1 MTTQNIAVIKV
12 YLSGDSKFQLIA
24 GDQLDLANWL
34 IENQD
39 MHNGFERCVFYNRHN
54 TKAKK
59 CIVAESYNADEKTYV
74 YPVDPTGKNVLQNM
88 EKLQTKFQC
97 EVIFEMLDILYL
109 KSKSEAVAEHFN
121 IRLSFQNEQSK
132 LLKDYRF
139 EHRISQTKLADFMNA
154 NMKTLEKPMTQ
165 TSISEIERSIKF
177 LSAKETEE
185 AKSILI
191 K

>member
-1 MTTQNIAVIKV
+1 MIK
-12 YLSGDSKFQLIA
+12 SIK
-24 GDQLDLANWL
+24 
-34 IENQD
+34 
-39 MHNGFERCVFYNRHN
+39 
-54 TKAKK
+54 
-59 CIVAESYNADEKTYV
+59 EK
-74 YPVDPTGKNVLQNM
+74 
-88 EKLQTKFQC
+88 KLQTKFKC

-109 KSKSEAVAEHFN
+109 KSKSQAVAEHFN
-121 IRLSFQNEQSK
+121 IGLSFQNEQSK
-132 LLKDYRF
+132 MLKDYRF
-139 EHRISQTKLADFMNA
+139 EHRISQTKLADYMNA